1 MNNMNCG
8 LAAPNLV
15 CICVDNAP
23 DNKMESRLYHYYAEE
38 PETVKDMM
46 QLLRSLEQFYDKIDF
61 PQAAEQLRSFVGNAK
76 ESRKRK
82 KVPKPV
88 TGREFLMQQSGTR
101 ATFFLHVQYRQNATW
116 QGQIMWKERNKTLE
130 FRSAL
135 ELLVLL
141 DNALKAE

>member
-1 MNNMNCG
+1 M
-8 LAAPNLV
+8 
-15 CICVDNAP
+15 
-23 DNKMESRLYHYYAEE
+23 
-38 PETVKDMM
+38 
-46 QLLRSLEQFYDKIDF
+46 
-61 PQAAEQLRSFVGNAK
+61 
-76 ESRKRK
+76 
-82 KVPKPV
+82 PKPV
-88 TGREFLMQQSGTR
+88 TGREFLMQQSGTW